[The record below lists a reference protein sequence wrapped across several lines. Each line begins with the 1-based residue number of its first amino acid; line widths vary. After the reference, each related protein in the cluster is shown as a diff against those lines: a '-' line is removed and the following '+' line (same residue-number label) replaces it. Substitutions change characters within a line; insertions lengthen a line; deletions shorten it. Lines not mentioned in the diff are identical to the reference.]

1 MILPVAE
8 VVVLAQRCA
17 PHVAARTLVT
27 VASAESRLDPY
38 AIHVN
43 GGSNLVYHPG
53 SAAAAVAR
61 ATALRAQGFNFD
73 MGLGQV
79 NVANMGWLGLSF
91 DRAFEPCANL
101 AAAGRVLTHS
111 YALAARRGV
120 EPQRALRIAFSL
132 YNTGRSDRGFSNGYV
147 RRIEREGA
155 RIVPQVDASWRAAP
169 PAQGSAMIDSESP
182 RRVMARVVTEPAR
195 WDTWKRA
202 EAASAQYVF
211 DQKRDRVEPRPRE
224 VAQ

>member
-8 VVVLAQRCA
+8 VVAMAQRCA

-53 SAAAAVAR
+53 TAAAAVAR
-61 ATALRAQGFNFD
+61 ATALRAEGFNFD

-79 NVANMGWLGLSF
+79 NVTNMAWLGLSF

-101 AAAGRVLTHS
+101 AAAGRVLTRS
-111 YALAARRGV
+111 YALAARQSA
-120 EPQRALRIAFSL
+120 EPQRALRIAFSF
-132 YNTGRSDRGFSNGYV
+132 YNTGRSDRGFANGYV

-155 RIVPQVDASWRAAP
+155 RIVPQVDSAWRAAP
-169 PAQGSAMIDSESP
+169 AGAASGMVDSEGP
-182 RRVMARVVTEPAR
+182 HRVMARVVTEPAS

-202 EAASAQYVF
+202 EAASARNVF
-211 DQKRDRVEPRPRE
+211 EPTRDRVEPRFGGVSP
-224 VAQ
+224 